1 MNLIY
6 SNYLGD
12 LFSAIPIFLMILL
25 LSIVYSISGFIGLL
39 FAASG
44 YVSLFIIYGVI
55 FFIGCNSSDSYKLT
69 CFAHFISDV

>member
-12 LFSAIPIFLMILL
+12 LFTAIPTFLMILL
-25 LSIVYSISGFIGLL
+25 VSITYSLLGFPGLL

-55 FFIGCNSSDSYKLT
+55 FFIGCNSADSYKLT

>member
-12 LFSAIPIFLMILL
+12 LFSAIPTILMFLLI
-25 LSIVYSISGFIGLL
+25 SIVYSIEGFAGLL
-39 FAASG
+39 FTASG
-44 YVSLFIIYGVI
+44 YISLFIIYGVI

>member
-12 LFSAIPIFLMILL
+12 LFSAIPAILMFLLI
-25 LSIVYSISGFIGLL
+25 SIVYSIEGFAGLL

-44 YVSLFIIYGVI
+44 YISLFIIYGVI

>member
-6 SNYLGD
+6 SSYLGD
-12 LFSAIPIFLMILL
+12 LFSAIPVLIMVLL
-25 LSIVYSISGFIGLL
+25 VSIVYTIQGFAGLY

-44 YVSLFIIYGVI
+44 YVSLFIVYGVI
-55 FFIGCNSSDSYKLT
+55 FYIGSNSSDSYKLT